1 MCTPTKTLIFA
12 ETKNYMADK
21 ENHNMLAEM
30 PDGVVK
36 KEYIRLLEELIN
48 RRYKKRLSQ
57 QDLAN
62 LSGLYKSYINRLEK
76 GVVLISL
83 PKLLAMCDALDLDIQ
98 LKPRKKEK

>member
-1 MCTPTKTLIFA
+1 
-12 ETKNYMADK
+12 
-21 ENHNMLAEM
+21 MLAEM

-36 KEYIRLLEELIN
+36 KKYIKLLDELIN
-48 RRYKKRLSQ
+48 RRYKKKLSQ

-98 LKPRKKEK
+98 LKPRKKGK

>member
-1 MCTPTKTLIFA
+1 
-12 ETKNYMADK
+12 
-21 ENHNMLAEM
+21 MLAEM

-36 KEYIRLLEELIN
+36 KEYVRLLEELIN

>member
-1 MCTPTKTLIFA
+1 
-12 ETKNYMADK
+12 
-21 ENHNMLAEM
+21 MLAEM

-36 KEYIRLLEELIN
+36 KKYIKLLDELIN
-48 RRYKKRLSQ
+48 RRYKKKLSQ